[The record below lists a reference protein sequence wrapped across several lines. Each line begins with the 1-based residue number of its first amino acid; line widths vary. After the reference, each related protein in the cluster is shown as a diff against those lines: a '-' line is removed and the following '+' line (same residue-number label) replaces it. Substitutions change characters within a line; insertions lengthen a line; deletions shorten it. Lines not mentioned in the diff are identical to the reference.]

1 MVFREL
7 PDVFPNSG
15 KCVAAVGGQVL
26 ADAEGRQKG
35 GVVRKDFPRR
45 LAAVKFAE
53 QSAYGLDDER
63 IRVTCED
70 ATPIPHL
77 RHQPEFREATGKEI
91 RIHALLGT
99 KDRTCPGFLHQTS
112 EAILPVF

>member
-1 MVFREL
+1 
-7 PDVFPNSG
+7 
-15 KCVAAVGGQVL
+15 
-26 ADAEGRQKG
+26 
-35 GVVRKDFPRR
+35 VRKDFPRR

-63 IRVTCED
+63 IRVTCKD

-112 EAILPVF
+112 EAILPVCYSREFSRELHLFFREVHAAETVSINVWRGL